1 MYESDWIFCPLCGN
15 KTRDKI
21 RADTTMKNFP
31 VFCPKCKQ
39 EILINVEQFQ
49 ITVIQEPAA
58 VPMNLQMMQILGSAA
73 FLYTTNNK
81 EEAVKSLR

>member
-1 MYESDWIFCPLCGN
+1 MEIEWIKCPICGK

-21 RADTTMKNFP
+21 REDTIIKNFP

-58 VPMNLQMMQILGSAA
+58 KPQSQ
-73 FLYTTNNK
+73 
-81 EEAVKSLR
+81 

>member
-1 MYESDWIFCPLCGN
+1 MKEQYNNMEIEWIKCPICGK

-21 RADTTMKNFP
+21 REDTIIKNFP
-31 VFCPKCKQ
+31 VFCSKCKQ

-58 VPMNLQMMQILGSAA
+58 KPQSQ
-73 FLYTTNNK
+73 
-81 EEAVKSLR
+81 

>member
-1 MYESDWIFCPLCGN
+1 MMKADWIRCPVCGE

-31 VFCPKCKQ
+31 IFCPKCKR
-39 EILINVEQFQ
+39 EILIDVEQFQ

-58 VPMNLQMMQILGSAA
+58 KPQSQ
-73 FLYTTNNK
+73 
-81 EEAVKSLR
+81 

>member
-49 ITVIQEPAA
+49 ITVI
-58 VPMNLQMMQILGSAA
+58 
-73 FLYTTNNK
+73 
-81 EEAVKSLR
+81 

>member
-1 MYESDWIFCPLCGN
+1 MAETEWIFCPACGS

-21 RADTTMKNFP
+21 RADTIMKNFP

-39 EILINVEQFQ
+39 EILIDVEQFQ

-58 VPMNLQMMQILGSAA
+58 KPQSQ
-73 FLYTTNNK
+73 
-81 EEAVKSLR
+81 

>member
-1 MYESDWIFCPLCGN
+1 MAETGWIFCPACGS

-31 VFCPKCKQ
+31 VFCPKCKR
-39 EILINVEQFQ
+39 EILIDVERFQ

-58 VPMNLQMMQILGSAA
+58 KPQSQ
-73 FLYTTNNK
+73 
-81 EEAVKSLR
+81 

>member
-1 MYESDWIFCPLCGN
+1 MEIEWIKCPICGK

-21 RADTTMKNFP
+21 REDTIIKNFP
-31 VFCPKCKQ
+31 VFCSKCKQ

-58 VPMNLQMMQILGSAA
+58 KPQSQ
-73 FLYTTNNK
+73 
-81 EEAVKSLR
+81 

>member
-1 MYESDWIFCPLCGN
+1 MYESDWIYCPLCGS

-21 RADTTMKNFP
+21 RADTTMKHFP

-58 VPMNLQMMQILGSAA
+58 KPQSQRIC
-73 FLYTTNNK
+73 
-81 EEAVKSLR
+81 R

>member
-1 MYESDWIFCPLCGN
+1 MMKPDWIRYPACGE

-31 VFCPKCKQ
+31 VFCPKCKR

-58 VPMNLQMMQILGSAA
+58 KPQS
-73 FLYTTNNK
+73 
-81 EEAVKSLR
+81 

>member
-1 MYESDWIFCPLCGN
+1 MYESDWIYCPLCGN

-31 VFCPKCKQ
+31 VFCPKCKR

-58 VPMNLQMMQILGSAA
+58 KPQS
-73 FLYTTNNK
+73 
-81 EEAVKSLR
+81 R

>member
-1 MYESDWIFCPLCGN
+1 MKEQYNNMEIEWIKCPICGK

-21 RADTTMKNFP
+21 REDTIIKNFP

-58 VPMNLQMMQILGSAA
+58 KPQSQ
-73 FLYTTNNK
+73 
-81 EEAVKSLR
+81 

>member
-1 MYESDWIFCPLCGN
+1 MEIEWIKCPICGK

-21 RADTTMKNFP
+21 REDTIIKNFP

-58 VPMNLQMMQILGSAA
+58 KPQSQRIC
-73 FLYTTNNK
+73 
-81 EEAVKSLR
+81 R

>member
-1 MYESDWIFCPLCGN
+1 MDMTEWIHYPACGS

-39 EILINVEQFQ
+39 EILIDVEKFQ

-58 VPMNLQMMQILGSAA
+58 KPQS
-73 FLYTTNNK
+73 
-81 EEAVKSLR
+81 